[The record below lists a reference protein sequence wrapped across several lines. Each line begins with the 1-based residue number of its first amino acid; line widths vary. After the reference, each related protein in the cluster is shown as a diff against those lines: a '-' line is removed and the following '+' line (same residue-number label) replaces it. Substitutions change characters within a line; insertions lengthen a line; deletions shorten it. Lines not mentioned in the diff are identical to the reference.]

1 MITNEGKKAFKFR
14 IYPTPKQ
21 VILINKTIGCSRFVY
36 NFFVGKQKKKDAY
49 WTVVNEMVQSGQLNQ
64 NNWKGIFFN
73 KNHSIKTLPQ
83 LKKYYPFLKEVD
95 SIALQKS
102 VEIVNDSYVRYYK
115 KQNGQPRFN
124 QKRTLF
130 SPIPPN
136 LLMGIFKSMIDTLNC
151 QNSDLFALRKAGKSK
166 DG

>member
-1 MITNEGKKAFKFR
+1 MKVKKAFKFR

-49 WTVVNEMVQSGQLNQ
+49 WHIVNEMVQNGQLSQ
-64 NNWKGIFFN
+64 NNWKGELFN
-73 KNHSIKTLPQ
+73 KNQSIKALPN

-115 KQNGQPRFN
+115 KQNGLS
-124 QKRTLF
+124 T
-130 SPIPPN
+130 I
-136 LLMGIFKSMIDTLNC
+136 
-151 QNSDLFALRKAGKSK
+151 
-166 DG
+166 